1 MQRIFDNIEKIRKTK
16 PMNLINKIIRLSL
29 SRSSVVW
36 HSEAVKN
43 GQPSMYLFDGGFASF
58 NANGAVD
65 GWYYYIHDY
74 MGNNRMVVNSNGTV
88 EQITHYYP
96 YGGVIGDI
104 STNESVQKYKFEG
117 KELDRTFGLDNYDIQ
132 ARQYFAMMPSWD
144 RIDPLAEKY
153 YGISPYAYCG
163 GDPVNFE
170 DYNGQDTYSVDSLGV
185 IGFTEDKNKTTLVSK
200 SNENS
205 MELSDSQAKM
215 LNDIYNSQKSNG
227 KGHEAIGS
235 ANSAKMSKKSALQL
249 FEFLC
254 DNSKVEW
261 SLYYV
266 RVDGKSYY
274 LGTSNNENAA
284 PRYNDV
290 STRIWGAHY
299 HPDAINGTPGA
310 SYAVYYPTN
319 GRYSGGDMEKIIKD
333 YEKWTRDL
341 GKSAYMFPPNYIY
354 HNKKWYFANP
364 WNNSILVPNGINSIG
379 SFNPISQK

>member
-1 MQRIFDNIEKIRKTK
+1 M
-16 PMNLINKIIRLSL
+16 
-29 SRSSVVW
+29 
-36 HSEAVKN
+36 
-43 GQPSMYLFDGGFASF
+43 
-58 NANGAVD
+58 
-65 GWYYYIHDY
+65 
-74 MGNNRMVVNSNGTV
+74 
-88 EQITHYYP
+88 
-96 YGGVIGDI
+96 
-104 STNESVQKYKFEG
+104 
-117 KELDRTFGLDNYDIQ
+117 
-132 ARQYFAMMPSWD
+132 
-144 RIDPLAEKY
+144 
-153 YGISPYAYCG
+153 
-163 GDPVNFE
+163 NFE